1 MPAEPTKPAPDA
13 STPASAPAPAPEPV
27 PAAPSP
33 AAPPLQV
40 QSLNP
45 LPQPTAGEPSMGMG
59 RLRAYRANP
68 GPETEKYAR
77 ELVER
82 CGPLV
87 LDGVQYRIRDGR
99 FEGVTVEQLAVERM
113 RQQTSKDEIETPDLG
128 PGA

>member
-1 MPAEPTKPAPDA
+1 MPAEPTKPAAD
-13 STPASAPAPAPEPV
+13 APAPEPT
-27 PAAPSP
+27 PAALMP
-33 AAPPLQV
+33 APATPLQV
-40 QSLNP
+40 QSPNP
-45 LPQPTAGEPSMGMG
+45 LPQPAAGEPAMGMG

-68 GPETEKYAR
+68 TSKDAEAYAR

-99 FEGVTVEQLAVERM
+99 FESVTVEQLAVERM
-113 RQQTSKDEIETPDLG
+113 RQQTSKDEIETPELG